1 MTRAEDKPRMA
12 AIGDPVLG
20 ITSEKLQKLQEE
32 DESLLR
38 VRELGGGG
46 GWMSRRKVTS
56 GRMIDVSMCSVF
68 LDLVVLV
75 RAEILEL

>member
-46 GWMSRRKVTS
+46 GGMDESEEGYFWKDDRCIYVFCIFGLS
-56 GRMIDVSMCSVF
+56 GAC
-68 LDLVVLV
+68 
-75 RAEILEL
+75 AC